1 MTAKADR
8 AREIRW
14 KDQGNARLTMRLSR
28 VANQQLDLI
37 ASRNRCSRRDVI
49 EGLLLGTIA
58 AASDSVAT
66 VMREQ
71 GLSAVEAREW
81 PTP

>member
-1 MTAKADR
+1 MTQKADR

-14 KDQGNARLTMRLSR
+14 RDQGNARLTMRMSR
-28 VANQQLDLI
+28 AANQQLDLI
-37 ASRNRCSRRDVI
+37 AGRNKCSRRDVI

-58 AASDSVAT
+58 ASSDSVAK

-81 PTP
+81 VAP